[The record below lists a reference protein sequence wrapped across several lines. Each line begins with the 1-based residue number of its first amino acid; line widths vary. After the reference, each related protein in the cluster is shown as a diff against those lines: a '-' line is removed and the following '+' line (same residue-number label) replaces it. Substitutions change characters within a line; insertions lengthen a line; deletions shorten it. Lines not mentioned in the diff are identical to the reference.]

1 MSGAISCD
9 TETVSAQPGWYRD
22 PNDASAELYWDG
34 SAYTGRRVL
43 DAEPKP
49 VSQAMVAFPP
59 PPRQKQYGSTTVA
72 IPMKVFGHS
81 AIVNDLDTVL
91 NQWASQGWTLDKVVD
106 LQSKDGAM
114 QVRDRVTLLLV
125 FWR

>member
-1 MSGAISCD
+1 M
-9 TETVSAQPGWYRD
+9 SAQPGWHRD
-22 PNDASAELYWDG
+22 PSDPSAELYWDG
-34 SAYTGRRVL
+34 SAYTGRRAL
-43 DAEPKP
+43 NAGPKP
-49 VSQAMVAFPP
+49 ASQMVVAPP
-59 PPRQKQYGSTTVA
+59 PPRQKQYASTTVA

-81 AIVNDLDTVL
+81 AILNDLDTVL

>member
-1 MSGAISCD
+1 
-9 TETVSAQPGWYRD
+9 
-22 PNDASAELYWDG
+22 
-34 SAYTGRRVL
+34 
-43 DAEPKP
+43 
-49 VSQAMVAFPP
+49 MVAPP
-59 PPRQKQYGSTTVA
+59 PPRAKQYGSTTVA

-91 NQWASQGWTLDKVVD
+91 NQWSSQGWTLDKVVD
-106 LQSKDGAM
+106 LQSKDAAM